1 MDFKNLPLVK
11 EQIMK
16 CVRCGKCRSVCPV
29 FAELRN
35 ETAAPRG
42 HVFMVQ
48 MLRDGVVEPTEEV
61 YKRLTACLM
70 CETCSVNCPSGIDIH
85 ELNAAARSYINQ
97 ENPSITKDLIFDT
110 LWTKPSLL
118 SFSTLFMSGVQKAG
132 LQKFARNLGLTKLLP
147 GDLPEAEKILD
158 AVPFM
163 NARRLIPEV
172 NAAKGVKKY
181 KIGYFLGC
189 ATNLLFPD
197 VAVAAV
203 EVLTNNGCEVI
214 VPRHT
219 KCCGLPQIAN
229 GKMDT
234 ARSLAIH
241 NIEVFNAY
249 DFDYIITDCG
259 SCSSAL
265 SAKNMHFLLGETQHA
280 KAAEAFASKVMDL
293 TKFLIEVL
301 DINIPV
307 NNMQQTRSVTYHDP
321 CHLANAQG
329 IKQQP
334 RELLRRIPGVKLIEM
349 SDTNYCC
356 GGSGTYSITHYQ
368 TSMQILDK
376 KMAMIKQT
384 GAQTIATCCPSC
396 TMQLN
401 YGIKRHNMNCN
412 VVHPIQLVRE
422 ASRLSVL
429 NSA

>member
-1 MDFKNLPLVK
+1 MDFKNLPPVK

-29 FAELRN
+29 FAEIRN

-61 YKRLTACLM
+61 SERITRCLM
-70 CETCSVNCPSGIDIH
+70 CENCSVNCPSGIDIH

-97 ENPSITKDLIFDT
+97 KNPSISRDLIFDT
-110 LWTKPSLL
+110 LWTRPSLL
-118 SFSTLFMSGVQKAG
+118 SLSTTMMSGAQKTG
-132 LQKFARNLGLTKLLP
+132 LQKLARNIGLTKLLP
-147 GDLPEAEKILD
+147 GDLPEAEKIMD
-158 AVPFM
+158 SVPFK
-163 NARRLIPEV
+163 NARRSIGEI
-172 NAAKGVKKY
+172 NKAKGKTNY
-181 KIGYFLGC
+181 KVGYFLGC

-197 VAVAAV
+197 VAVATV
-203 EVLTNNGCEVI
+203 EVLTDYGCEVI
-214 VPRHT
+214 VPSQS

-241 NIEVFNAY
+241 NIQVFKAL
-249 DFDYIITDCG
+249 DLDYIITDCG

-265 SAKNMHFLLGETQHA
+265 SAKNMHFLLGQTEFAQ
-280 KAAEAFASKVMDL
+280 AAEEFAAKVMDL

-301 DINIPV
+301 DIRIPAGPIGR
-307 NNMQQTRSVTYHDP
+307 TRTVTYHDP

-329 IKQQP
+329 IKEQP
-334 RELLRRIPGVKLIEM
+334 RELLRRIPGVDLIEM

-376 KMAMIKQT
+376 KMAMIKAT
-384 GAQTIATCCPSC
+384 GAETVATCCPSC

-401 YGIKRHNMNCN
+401 YGIKRHNMNCQ
-412 VVHPIQLVRE
+412 VLHPIQLVRE
-422 ASRLSVL
+422 AIKSSAK